1 VGPKEFVSPA
11 LDKNPMAKTSVT
23 TENSLTGPMR
33 TTLAGIAVVAWFA
46 LVLQFLLMVQQAAP
60 GRSLFAVVNY
70 FSFFTILTNLLV
82 ALGASL
88 PLVAPQSAAGQFFLR
103 PSIQSATAVYIA
115 IVGITYSLLL
125 RQLWN
130 PQGAQ
135 KIADVLLHDVVPV
148 LYVAFWIFLVPKAT
162 LRWSDAVRWLAFPLV
177 YMAYTLVRGFVSH
190 WYPYYF
196 IDVDTIGL
204 SRALLHASQLLFAFL
219 GLGLL
224 FIAIGRWTAR
234 SSPTHDSVT

>member
-1 VGPKEFVSPA
+1 
-11 LDKNPMAKTSVT
+11 MAKTTAT
-23 TENSLTGPMR
+23 TENSLTRPMR

-60 GRSLFAVVNY
+60 GTSLHAVINY
-70 FSFFTILTNLLV
+70 FSFFTILSNLLV
-82 ALGASL
+82 ALSATL
-88 PLVAPQSAAGQFFLR
+88 PLLAPGSAAGRFFLR
-103 PSIQSATAVYIA
+103 PFTQSAIAVYIA
-115 IVGITYSLLL
+115 IVGVTYSLLL

-148 LYVAFWIFLVPKAT
+148 LYVAFWIFLVPKFR
-162 LRWSDAVRWLAFPLV
+162 LRWSDAVRWLAFPVV
-177 YMAYTLVRGFVSH
+177 YMVYTLARGFVSH

-204 SRALLHASQLLFAFL
+204 SRALIHASGLLLAFL

-234 SSPTHDSVT
+234 LSPRPDSVT

>member
-1 VGPKEFVSPA
+1 
-11 LDKNPMAKTSVT
+11 MAKTPVT
-23 TENSLTGPMR
+23 TENCLTAPMR
-33 TTLAGIAVVAWFA
+33 TTLATIAVVAWFA
-46 LVLQFLLMVQQAAP
+46 LVLQFLVMVQQAAP
-60 GRSLFAVVNY
+60 GRSLFAVINY

-82 ALGASL
+82 ALGASV
-88 PLVAPQSAAGQFFLR
+88 PLVAPQSAAGRFFLR
-103 PSIQSATAVYIA
+103 PSIQSAIAVYIA

-148 LYVAFWIFLVPKAT
+148 LYIAFWIFLVPKFT
-162 LRWSDAVRWLAFPLV
+162 LRWSDAVRWLTFPLL
-177 YMAYTLVRGFVSH
+177 YMAYTLGRGFVSH

-204 SRALLHASQLLFAFL
+204 SRALIHAAELLLAFF

-224 FIAIGRWTAR
+224 LIAIGRWTAR
-234 SSPTHDSVT
+234 SFSTNASLT